1 MDQTTASNDIEHD
14 MDEFLS
20 EVNAMGLR
28 ERHEFLGDV
37 FAQARPSAVR
47 EFLRQYRVN
56 VDPVQARARVSE
68 FLTSVRRQASDATLP
83 EETRED
89 ARWLLTTYS
98 DMLES

>member
-1 MDQTTASNDIEHD
+1 MTTASDID
-14 MDEFLS
+14 RDVDEFLS
-20 EVNAMGLR
+20 TLNAMGLR
-28 ERHEFLGDV
+28 ERHEFLGNV
-37 FAQARPSAVR
+37 FRESRPSAVR

-56 VDPVQARARVSE
+56 VDPVRGRARVGE

>member
-1 MDQTTASNDIEHD
+1 MAPTTSDID
-14 MDEFLS
+14 RDVDEFLS
-20 EVNAMGLR
+20 TLNAMGLR
-28 ERHEFLGDV
+28 ERHEFLGDI

-68 FLTSVRRQASDATLP
+68 FLTSVRRQASDAALP
-83 EETRED
+83 EATRED